1 MVKSVLDI
9 DWNYHAIDG
18 QTLALINE
26 SLNFDNG
33 KMLTSWFKDQTSD
46 NEKDLSGKFAYH
58 MKSLKQVGVDS
69 HKLYF
74 G

>member
-33 KMLTSWFKDQTSD
+33 KMLTSWFKD
-46 NEKDLSGKFAYH
+46 
-58 MKSLKQVGVDS
+58 
-69 HKLYF
+69 
-74 G
+74 